1 MSSTAED
8 LIRRHR
14 FTVDDYYRM
23 AEDGIL
29 APDARVELIDG
40 EVLEM
45 PPIGPSHASVVTE
58 LQNRLVEAVGRQG
71 IVRVQNPVH
80 LGPHDE
86 PQPDIALVTPPAS
99 KYRTRHPGPGDILL
113 LVEVADTSLRVD
125 RDLKV
130 GVYATSDIPEV
141 WLIDLAHGEISR
153 HRRPT
158 ASRYQESETLSD
170 LAAVAVPGLRAVA
183 VDLSRLL

>member
-14 FTVDDYYRM
+14 FTVVDYYRM

-45 PPIGPSHASVVTE
+45 PPIGPLHASVVTE
-58 LQNRLVEAVGRQG
+58 IQDLLIAAAGHQAV
-71 IVRVQNPVH
+71 VRVQNPVH

-86 PQPDIALVTPPAS
+86 PQPDIALVRPPAAR
-99 KYRTRHPGPGDILL
+99 YRTRHPEPQDILL

-125 RDLKV
+125 RDLKL
-130 GVYATSDIPEV
+130 GVYASSGIPEV
-141 WLIDLAHGEISR
+141 WLIDLTHVEISR
-153 HRRPT
+153 HRRPN
-158 ASRYQESETLSD
+158 AGRYEQSETLSD
-170 LAAVAVPGLRAVA
+170 LTVVAVPGLRGVF

>member
-1 MSSTAED
+1 MSRTAED

-45 PPIGPSHASVVTE
+45 PPIGPLHASVVTE
-58 LQNRLVEAVGRQG
+58 IQDLLTAAVRGRAV
-71 IVRVQNPVH
+71 VRVQNPVH

-86 PQPDIALVTPPAS
+86 PQPDIAVVTPPAA
-99 KYRTRHPGPGDILL
+99 KYRSRHPGPGDILL

-125 RDLKV
+125 RDLKL
-130 GVYATSDIPEV
+130 GVYATSGVPEA
-141 WLIDLAHGEISR
+141 WLIDIAHGEISR
-153 HRRPT
+153 HRRPN
-158 ASRYQESETLSD
+158 AGRYQESETLGD
-170 LAAVAVPGLRAVA
+170 LVAVAVPRLRGVF

>member
-1 MSSTAED
+1 MPSPAED

-14 FTVDDYYRM
+14 FTVTDYYRM

-45 PPIGPSHASVVTE
+45 PPIGPLHASVVTE
-58 LQNRLVEAVGRQG
+58 IQDLLTAAVRGRAV
-71 IVRVQNPVH
+71 VRVQNPVH

-86 PQPDIALVTPPAS
+86 PQPDIALVKPPTAR
-99 KYRTRHPGPGDILL
+99 YRTRHPEPQDILL

-125 RDLKV
+125 RDLKL
-130 GVYATSDIPEV
+130 GVYRDQPPPASE
-141 WLIDLAHGEISR
+141 
-153 HRRPT
+153 RRPVPGIGDPERSHRCRGPW
-158 ASRYQESETLSD
+158 ARRGRRRPFP
-170 LAAVAVPGLRAVA
+170 AAVGAA
-183 VDLSRLL
+183 VD